1 MLEEAELVLEA
12 EALRGR
18 TEAAVDAALA
28 ARSSKPVQVVVHT
41 PAPDREVAVS
51 EGMRVAASWSWRLL
65 VVAAA
70 TALVA
75 WGLWQIRLVTI
86 PLAVAVLLAALLH
99 PPVDRLRRW
108 GWGRTASTVTVFV
121 GSLALV
127 VGVLT
132 VAGRS
137 LGGQF
142 GQIQQQ
148 AVAGVDEVRQWLVD
162 GPLSLS
168 DQQIDRWFD
177 RVGETISNNTDA
189 ITSGALSTAA
199 VAAEVVAGL
208 ALALFALFFFLYDGG
223 NVWAW
228 TVRLLPRVAEARADH
243 AGRLAWV
250 TLTGYVRGTMLI
262 AAFDG
267 LFVTILLL
275 VLQVPLAVPL
285 GVLVFFGAFVPV
297 VGAFISGALA
307 VLVALV
313 TVSPFTAL
321 LVLGGIVAVQQLEA
335 HLFQPFVL
343 GRLVRLH
350 PLAVVV
356 GISIGAI
363 IAGIPGAIVAVP
375 LVAVVNTVG
384 AYLSGNLAPVAT
396 APATAETEVLDEPSV
411 RADPQVP
418 ETPVPGSPGDSPERP
433 EPAAQATSPTR

>member
-1 MLEEAELVLEA
+1 MLEQAELLLEA
-12 EALRGR
+12 DALRGR
-18 TEAAVDAALA
+18 TEAAVDAALE
-28 ARSSKPVQVVVHT
+28 RRNQKPVQVVVHT
-41 PAPDREVAVS
+41 PPQERESPVS
-51 EGMRVAASWSWRLL
+51 PGMRAAASWSWRLL

-70 TALVA
+70 TALVFWA
-75 WGLWQIRLVTI
+75 LWQIRLVTI

-99 PPVDRLRRW
+99 PPVERLRRW
-108 GWGRTASTVTVFV
+108 GWGRTSSTVLIFV
-121 GSLALV
+121 GSLAV
-127 VGVLT
+127 VVTVLT
-132 VAGRS
+132 IAGRS

-142 GQIQQQ
+142 GEIRDQ

-168 DQQIDRWFD
+168 EQQIERWFD
-177 RVGETISNNTDA
+177 RVGQTISENSDA
-189 ITSGALSTAA
+189 ITSGALSTATM
-199 VAAEVVAGL
+199 AAEVVAGL

-223 NVWAW
+223 TVWAW
-228 TVRLLPRVAEARADH
+228 TVRLLPREAEERADH

-250 TLTGYVRGTMLI
+250 TLTGYVRGTMLV

-267 LFVTILLL
+267 LFVTILLMI
-275 VLQVPLAVPL
+275 LQVPLAVPL

-297 VGAFISGALA
+297 VGAFVSGAFA

-313 TVSPFTAL
+313 TVNPLTAL
-321 LVLGGIVAVQQLEA
+321 LVLAGIVAVQQLEA

-375 LVAVVNTVG
+375 LVAVANTVG
-384 AYLSGNLAPVAT
+384 AYLSGHLAPVAT
-396 APATAETEVLDEPSV
+396 APAVAETEVLDTPSA
-411 RADPQVP
+411 RADENVP
-418 ETPVPGSPGDSPERP
+418 ETPPPGPDQPEDVS
-433 EPAAQATSPTR
+433 PAATAR